1 MQVPAAR
8 IVFSPEDRAEV
19 ASFAAEVLSTG
30 ALTLGA
36 HTQEFEAVFAAMHG
50 ARHAVAVNSGTAAL
64 EIILRSIG
72 VGGFD
77 VVVPTNTFAATAFA
91 VLRAG
96 GTPVFADVNADTFA
110 LSPETVAAA
119 VTPRTKAVVVVH
131 IGGMIPPDIDELC
144 GLLDERGIV
153 LVEDAAHAHGSSLAG
168 RHAGSFGVAGSFSFY
183 PTKLI
188 TCGEGGMVVTS
199 DDRLRDEALL
209 YRDQGKAG
217 FLGNIHIREGYA
229 WRMSEV
235 HAATGRVHLRH
246 LDDFLARRRRVA
258 ARYDQAI
265 DELGV
270 ERPQAVEG
278 GVTNYYKY
286 PVLLSRGVDRTQVKK
301 EIREGHGVSMAG
313 EVYEAPLHQ
322 QPVFERYAQVQL
334 PVAEDI
340 CARHV
345 CLPLHSDMTDAEAEH
360 VISAFRAVV
369 HGMELDGARR

>member
-19 ASFAAEVLSTG
+19 ASVAAEVLSTG

-36 HTQEFEAVFAAMHG
+36 HTQEFEAAFAATHG

-64 EIILRSIG
+64 EIILRSID

-96 GTPVFADVNADTFA
+96 GTPVFADVSADTFA

-235 HAATGRVHLRH
+235 HAATGRAHLRH

-301 EIREGHGVSMAG
+301 ELREGHGVSMAG

-322 QPVFERYAQVQL
+322 QPVFERYARVQL

>member
-8 IVFSPEDRAEV
+8 IVFSQEDRAEV
-19 ASFAAEVLSTG
+19 ASVAAEVLTTG
-30 ALTLGA
+30 AMTLGRQ
-36 HTQEFEAVFAAMHG
+36 TQQFEAAFAAAHG
-50 ARHAVAVNSGTAAL
+50 APYAVAVNSGTAAL
-64 EIILRSIG
+64 EIILRS
-72 VGGFD
+72 VDVDGFD

-96 GTPVFADVNADTFA
+96 GTPIFADVSADTFA
-110 LSPETVAAA
+110 LSPETVLAA

-131 IGGMIPPDIDELC
+131 IGGLIPPDIDELRAV
-144 GLLDERGIV
+144 LDERGIM

-168 RHAGSFGVAGSFSFY
+168 RCAGSFGVAGSFSFY

-188 TCGEGGMVVTS
+188 TSGEGGMVVTA
-199 DDRLRDEALL
+199 DERMRDEALV

-217 FLGNIHIREGYA
+217 FLGNIHIRQGYA

-246 LDDFLARRRRVA
+246 LDRFLGHRRGVA
-258 ARYDQAI
+258 ACYDLAI
-265 DELGV
+265 DEMGV
-270 ERPQAVEG
+270 DRPRAVDG

-286 PVLLSRGVDRTQVKK
+286 PVLLPLGADRARVKL
-301 EIREGHGVSMAG
+301 ELRDGHGVSLAG
-313 EVYEAPLHQ
+313 EVYEVPLHR
-322 QPVFERYAQVQL
+322 QPVFERFARSGL

-345 CLPLHSDMTDAEAEH
+345 CLPLHSDMTEAEVEH
-360 VISAFRAVV
+360 VVASFRTVV
-369 HGMELDGARR
+369 RALELDGAAR